1 MKKTDVCAL
10 WGSWPFRRISHNTI
24 ADVQAMH
31 ARYGITGGCVASLE
45 SIFYQDPMES
55 EEQLALALKGTGYRQ
70 VITVNPTL
78 PAFDEMIDE
87 AVERFD
93 VAAVKIVPGYHG
105 YSLTDP
111 CMETLHQVLRRHNLP
126 LYVARRIEDTRLNY
140 LMLPREPG
148 NEEFLAMAK
157 AMPDVRILFCGF
169 AAGEAVGISEATRKL
184 PNVYFETSLFKIAVG
199 NMPATAAAIGED
211 HLLFGSSYPF
221 YVMKTQVMNLEEA
234 GLSEQAERKIYAE
247 NAETFF
253 AG

>member
-1 MKKTDVCAL
+1 
-10 WGSWPFRRISHNTI
+10 
-24 ADVQAMH
+24 
-31 ARYGITGGCVASLE
+31 
-45 SIFYQDPMES
+45 
-55 EEQLALALKGTGYRQ
+55 
-70 VITVNPTL
+70 
-78 PAFDEMIDE
+78 
-87 AVERFD
+87 
-93 VAAVKIVPGYHG
+93 
-105 YSLTDP
+105 
-111 CMETLHQVLRRHNLP
+111 
-126 LYVARRIEDTRLNY
+126 
-140 LMLPREPG
+140 
-148 NEEFLAMAK
+148 MAK

-199 NMPATAAAIGED
+199 DMPATAAAIGED